1 MIARPT
7 DCYRNGKKRRDAI
20 CKAGD
25 VTSLA
30 DVVQNHTTWG
40 KITSRRYPPSG
51 VFEEYARKWK
61 CSVEAVR
68 RMWEEGLL

>member
-1 MIARPT
+1 
-7 DCYRNGKKRRDAI
+7 
-20 CKAGD
+20 
-25 VTSLA
+25 
-30 DVVQNHTTWG
+30 
-40 KITSRRYPPSG
+40 